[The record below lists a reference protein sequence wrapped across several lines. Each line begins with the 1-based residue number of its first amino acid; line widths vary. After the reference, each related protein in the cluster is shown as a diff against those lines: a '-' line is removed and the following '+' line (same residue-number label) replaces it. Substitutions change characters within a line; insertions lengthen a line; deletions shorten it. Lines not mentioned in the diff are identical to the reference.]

1 MVAFL
6 FGQEDGLAFGG
17 QNTEDVASPY
27 GRLGD
32 NLVRFTRRAEKI
44 FEDHSLQLGPRVG
57 WVIGFPVVRCRSS
70 AFSLMG
76 VLGMESF

>member
-1 MVAFL
+1 
-6 FGQEDGLAFGG
+6 
-17 QNTEDVASPY
+17 
-27 GRLGD
+27 
-32 NLVRFTRRAEKI
+32 VRFTRRAEKI